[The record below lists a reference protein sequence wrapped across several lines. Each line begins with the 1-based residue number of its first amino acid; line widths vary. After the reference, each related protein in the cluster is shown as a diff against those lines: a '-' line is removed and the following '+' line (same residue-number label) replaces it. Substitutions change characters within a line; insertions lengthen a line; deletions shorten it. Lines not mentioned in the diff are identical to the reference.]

1 MTTRTTRTRA
11 AVPGYPT
18 SIAAFKA
25 RGHGAAQASGTLG
38 DDAAQA
44 SKTRAL
50 RSYFAVAAKKDT
62 RSSDY
67 HRVVADVLARADR
80 VDEPFL
86 REWSSLLGLLER
98 HRANPKAVINCGVLA
113 NLVGIAAFGDA
124 ADFAALDGL
133 TRRLG
138 SERVATV
145 QHRAARFVEPDP
157 TFPLT
162 TIAIR
167 QLVAASRIDAAV
179 ALLHEGIDADEF
191 LPVVTTHAQ
200 LLGVIEDGSV
210 LEWRHHLS
218 MIVASPWSPYARH
231 LIDLSEKIDHP
242 LAAVLI
248 EQFTEVCRD
257 RNKEHERE
265 QVAEEVRRLV
275 SASGITQRQFAKWV
289 GTSPSRL
296 SSYVSGSV
304 TPSASLM
311 LRMARTSRLLQARDV
326 PKAPLTL
333 SEESWGAAWAAV
345 EGQGSEAADP
355 AERAVGTLGRD
366 RSHLSA
372 V

>member
-1 MTTRTTRTRA
+1 M
-11 AVPGYPT
+11 PT
-18 SIAAFKA
+18 GST
-25 RGHGAAQASGTLG
+25 GPLVH
-38 DDAAQA
+38 
-44 SKTRAL
+44 
-50 RSYFAVAAKKDT
+50 
-62 RSSDY
+62 
-67 HRVVADVLARADR
+67 
-80 VDEPFL
+80 
-86 REWSSLLGLLER
+86 EWNSLLGLLER
-98 HRANPKAVINCGVLA
+98 HRANPKAAMNCGVLA

-133 TRRLG
+133 SRRLG
-138 SERVATV
+138 GERVAAV
-145 QHRAARFVEPDP
+145 QHRAARFIEFDP

-167 QLVAASRIDAAV
+167 QMVAASRIDAAV

-218 MIVASPWSPYARH
+218 MIVVSPWSPYARH
-231 LIDLSEKIDHP
+231 LIDLSETIDRP
-242 LAAVLI
+242 QAAALI

-311 LRMARTSRLLQARDV
+311 LRMARTSRLLQERDV
-326 PKAPLTL
+326 PQAPLTL
-333 SEESWGAAWAAV
+333 SEESWGSARAAV
-345 EGQGSEAADP
+345 EGRGTDGSADP
-355 AERAVGTLGRD
+355 VERVSGSLGRD